1 MHSLLYFVFLID
13 ATVGNLQH
21 AGEFVI
27 SAADKVQPRSEAG
40 KVRARVLSAKSS
52 ATPRVKVPTHLRR
65 MFQSRHLRFP
75 VAIQLVFFIRCF
87 IQNILI
93 ELLDVTERDN
103 RCACATRHTSHI
115 THHTSH
121 VTRHT
126 SHITHHTSHITRH
139 TSHITRHT
147 SHITCHTSQF
157 SEIALQPRR
166 DHLSFSSARHSF
178 VAK

>member
-40 KVRARVLSAKSS
+40 KVRARALAAKSS
-52 ATPRVKVPTHLRR
+52 ANPRVKVPTLLRR

-75 VAIQLVFFIRCF
+75 VAMQLFFLIRCF

-93 ELLDVTERDN
+93 ELVDVTERDN
-103 RCACATRHTSHI
+103 RCACATRHTSHV
-115 THHTSH
+115 THHM
-121 VTRHT
+121 
-126 SHITHHTSHITRH
+126 SHITILRNH
-139 TSHITRHT
+139 
-147 SHITCHTSQF
+147 
-157 SEIALQPRR
+157 P
-166 DHLSFSSARHSF
+166 SSAARSSVLLKCETQF
-178 VAK
+178 CRQVS